1 MLNDSNQYIMGISLD
16 NTIDHLTLVKISLN
30 NILMIIKDH

>member
-1 MLNDSNQYIMGISLD
+1 MLNVSNQFMCISLA
-16 NTIDHLTLVKISLN
+16 NTIDHLTLTKISLN